1 MIYIDKDYLISHAQE
16 RFIDESSQNDDE
28 ILDQIEL
35 TQIAIIK
42 TYLGT
47 RYNVENIFAE
57 DSPIDNEVLK
67 EILAKLVLYKLI
79 RRNAARKVPNDYK
92 EQFDEA
98 MKTLKEVATGIIR
111 LDGVPS
117 AVASNG
123 SVVSNSISG
132 NLSNSNFYI

>member
-1 MIYIDKDYLISHAQE
+1 MIYIDKDYLISQAQE
-16 RFIDESSQNDDE
+16 RFIDESSQNDEE
-28 ILDQIEL
+28 IIDQIEL
-35 TQIAIIK
+35 TQIAVIK

-47 RYNVENIFAE
+47 RYDVNTIFDE
-57 DSPIDNEVLK
+57 DSPIENEVLK

-98 MKTLKEVATGIIR
+98 MKTLKEIATGIIL
-111 LDGVPS
+111 LDGVPPAIDS
-117 AVASNG
+117 SG

-132 NLSNSNFYI
+132 NLSNPNFYI

>member
-16 RFIDESSQNDDE
+16 RFIDESSQNDDT
-28 ILDQIEL
+28 ILNKIEL
-35 TQIAIIK
+35 AQIAVIK

-47 RYNVENIFAE
+47 RYNVNTIFDE
-57 DSPIDNEVLK
+57 DSPIENEVLK

-92 EQFDEA
+92 EQYDEA
-98 MKTLKEVATGIIR
+98 MKTLKEIATGIIR

-117 AVASNG
+117 AVDASG
-123 SVVSNSISG
+123 TIVSNSISG
-132 NLSNSNFYI
+132 NLSNPNFYI

>member
-1 MIYIDKDYLISHAQE
+1 MIYIDKDYLISQAQE

-28 ILDQIEL
+28 IVDKIEF

-47 RYNVENIFAE
+47 RYDVNTIFDE
-57 DSPIDNEVLK
+57 DSPIENEVLK
-67 EILAKLVLYKLI
+67 EILAKFVLYKLI

-98 MKTLKEVATGIIR
+98 MKTLKEIATGIIR
-111 LDGVPS
+111 LDGVPP
-117 AVASNG
+117 AVDTNG

-132 NLSNSNFYI
+132 NLSNPNFYI

>member
-28 ILDQIEL
+28 IVDQIEL

-47 RYNVENIFAE
+47 RYNVNTIFDE
-57 DSPIDNEVLK
+57 DSPIENEVLK
-67 EILAKLVLYKLI
+67 EILAKFVLYKLI

-98 MKTLKEVATGIIR
+98 MKTLKEIATGIIR

-117 AVASNG
+117 AVDSSG

-132 NLSNSNFYI
+132 NLSNPNFYI

>member
-1 MIYIDKDYLISHAQE
+1 MIYIDKDYLISQAQE

-28 ILDQIEL
+28 IIDKIEL

-47 RYNVENIFAE
+47 RYDVNTIFDE
-57 DSPIDNEVLK
+57 DSPIENEVLK

-79 RRNAARKVPNDYK
+79 RRNTARKVPNDYK

-98 MKTLKEVATGIIR
+98 MKTLKEIATGIIR
-111 LDGVPS
+111 LDGVPP
-117 AVASNG
+117 AVDTNG

-132 NLSNSNFYI
+132 NLSNPNFYI

>member
-1 MIYIDKDYLISHAQE
+1 MIYIDKDYLITQAQE
-16 RFIDESSQNDDE
+16 RFIDESSQNDDD

-47 RYNVENIFAE
+47 RYDVNTIFDE
-57 DSPIDNEVLK
+57 DSPIENEVLK
-67 EILAKLVLYKLI
+67 EILAKLVVYKLI

-98 MKTLKEVATGIIR
+98 MKTLKEIATGIIR
-111 LDGVPS
+111 LDGVPP
-117 AVASNG
+117 AVDTNG

-132 NLSNSNFYI
+132 NLSNPNFYI

>member
-1 MIYIDKDYLISHAQE
+1 MIYIDKDYLISQAQE

-28 ILDQIEL
+28 IIDQIEL

-47 RYNVENIFAE
+47 RYDVNTIFEE
-57 DSPIDNEVLK
+57 DSPIENEVLK

-98 MKTLKEVATGIIR
+98 MKTLKEIATGIIR
-111 LDGVPS
+111 LDGVPP
-117 AVASNG
+117 AVDTNG

-132 NLSNSNFYI
+132 NLSNPNFYI

>member
-1 MIYIDKDYLISHAQE
+1 MIYIDKDYLISQAQE

-28 ILDQIEL
+28 IIDKIEL

-47 RYNVENIFAE
+47 RYDVNTIFDE
-57 DSPIDNEVLK
+57 DSPIENEVLK

-98 MKTLKEVATGIIR
+98 MKTLKEIATGIIR
-111 LDGVPS
+111 LDGVPP
-117 AVASNG
+117 AVDSSG
-123 SVVSNSISG
+123 SIVSNSISG
-132 NLSNSNFYI
+132 NLSNANFYI

>member
-16 RFIDESSQNDDE
+16 RFIDESSQNDDD
-28 ILDQIEL
+28 ILNQIEL

-47 RYNVENIFAE
+47 RYDVNTIFKIN
-57 DSPIDNEVLK
+57 SPIENEVLK

-98 MKTLKEVATGIIR
+98 MKTLKEIATGIIR
-111 LDGVPS
+111 LDGVPA
-117 AVASNG
+117 AVDTNG
-123 SVVSNSISG
+123 SVVSKSISG
-132 NLSNSNFYI
+132 NLSNPNFYI

>member
-1 MIYIDKDYLISHAQE
+1 MIYIDKDYLISQAQE

-28 ILDQIEL
+28 IIDQIEL

-47 RYNVENIFAE
+47 RYDVNTIFDE
-57 DSPIDNEVLK
+57 DSPIENEVLK
-67 EILAKLVLYKLI
+67 EILAKFVLYKLI

-98 MKTLKEVATGIIR
+98 MKTLKEIATGIIR
-111 LDGVPS
+111 LDGVPP
-117 AVASNG
+117 AVDTNG

-132 NLSNSNFYI
+132 NLSNPNFYI

>member
-1 MIYIDKDYLISHAQE
+1 MIYIDKDYLISQAQE

-28 ILDQIEL
+28 IIDQIEL

-47 RYNVENIFAE
+47 RYDVNTIFDE
-57 DSPIDNEVLK
+57 DSPIENEVLK

-98 MKTLKEVATGIIR
+98 MKTLKEIATGIIR
-111 LDGVPS
+111 LDGVPP
-117 AVASNG
+117 AVDTNG

-132 NLSNSNFYI
+132 NLSNPNFYI

>member
-16 RFIDESSQNDDE
+16 RFIDESSQNNED

-35 TQIAIIK
+35 AQIAIIK

-47 RYNVENIFAE
+47 RYNVNTIFDE
-57 DSPIDNEVLK
+57 DSPIENEVLK

-92 EQFDEA
+92 EQYDEA
-98 MKTLKEVATGIIR
+98 MKTLKEIATGIIR

-117 AVASNG
+117 AVDASG
-123 SVVSNSISG
+123 AVVSNSISG
-132 NLSNSNFYI
+132 NLSNPNFYI

>member
-1 MIYIDKDYLISHAQE
+1 MIYIDKDYLISQAQE

-28 ILDQIEL
+28 IIDKIEL

-47 RYNVENIFAE
+47 RYDVNTIFDE
-57 DSPIDNEVLK
+57 DSPIENEVLK
-67 EILAKLVLYKLI
+67 EILAKFVLYKLI

-98 MKTLKEVATGIIR
+98 MKTLKEIATGIIR
-111 LDGVPS
+111 LDGVPP
-117 AVASNG
+117 AVDTNG

-132 NLSNSNFYI
+132 NLSNPNFYI

>member
-16 RFIDESSQNDDE
+16 RFIDESSQNDED
-28 ILDQIEL
+28 ILNQIEL
-35 TQIAIIK
+35 AQIAIIK

-47 RYNVENIFAE
+47 RYNVNTIFDE
-57 DSPIDNEVLK
+57 DSPIENEVLK

-92 EQFDEA
+92 EQYDEA
-98 MKTLKEVATGIIR
+98 MKTLKEIATGIIR

-117 AVASNG
+117 AVDASG
-123 SVVSNSISG
+123 AVVSNSISG
-132 NLSNSNFYI
+132 NLSNPNFYI